1 MKCGGES
8 RSVGEEGGGVGG
20 GGGVTVGGG
29 GSDSVE
35 VNPGQRGGGE
45 GGVTV
50 GRETGD
56 ITVDLICDVLE
67 FKLYAAIIIYMK

>member
-8 RSVGEEGGGVGG
+8 RSVGRRE
-20 GGGVTVGGG
+20 
-29 GSDSVE
+29 
-35 VNPGQRGGGE
+35 
-45 GGVTV
+45 GVTV